1 MKKLNERIKKL
12 RNDLHLSQQYV
23 ADFVGI
29 NRSAIAEIE
38 SGKRS
43 VSAAEL
49 DLFSK
54 LFMISAD
61 ELLHG
66 TKTSAPQKSFAR
78 KFEQLDEADQLEILN
93 LIEFKNQ
100 MKAKRG

>member
-1 MKKLNERIKKL
+1 MKELNERIKSA
-12 RNDLHLSQQYV
+12 RIDLHLSQQYV
-23 ADFVGI
+23 ADYIGI

-38 SGKRS
+38 SGKRN
-43 VSAAEL
+43 VSAKEL

-54 LFMISAD
+54 LFMISTD

-66 TKTSAPQKSFAR
+66 SNVDTPQKLFAR
-78 KFEQLDEADQLEILN
+78 TFEQLDEDDQKEILN
-93 LIEFKNQ
+93 LIEFKNH

>member
-1 MKKLNERIKKL
+1 MKKLNERIKKI

-23 ADFVGI
+23 ADYVGI

-38 SGKRS
+38 SGKRN

-54 LFMISAD
+54 LFLISTD

-66 TKTSAPQKSFAR
+66 TKTSAPQATFAR
-78 KFEQLDEADQLEILN
+78 KFDQLDEEDQIEILN
-93 LIEFKNQ
+93 LIEFKKQ
-100 MKAKRG
+100 MKSKRG